1 VSAFEPHLPNEP
13 KVDMPDFMVVL
24 RGFDR
29 RQVEMWAAEVASQ
42 IEQERLRADEAEK
55 RAYRVEIDN
64 KGAASFSHL
73 GTHVASILEEA
84 GRSSENMLADAAD
97 RAQETVEAAEE
108 EAAAIIKAAE
118 HRAGEIEGDARRIL
132 EESRSEGARLE
143 EDALQAAEEMRAQA
157 EQDARTVLEEA
168 RDATDMIWQE
178 AERERIGV
186 EAETIRLETLRHR
199 SLEQLGRVYGHLE
212 SVLDEVRAGIGRV
225 EEEHEDLDEATA
237 AAAARLGVEPPASS
251 PEDSPRFPD
260 LRPDATDLTAVP
272 EHTPDHDPG
281 EPTRSDRSD
290 RSNLGSR
297 SDLSNLG
304 DRSSLGDRS
313 DRSDRGDQS
322 NLGDRGDSVDRGDP
336 DDRGNFG
343 DGGKLDD
350 SGDGVLSATRPGTA
364 GPSRSERP
372 GRPEQPAL
380 SDAIDERAGGSLAED
395 ADATQPALAPATA
408 EATQPALAPATAEAT
423 QSGLTSATAEA
434 TRPSAADD
442 PAATTQATPPA
453 VNGAAGPDNGGAGPD
468 PDATQRLEPVGNS
481 GPKPRSSKPA
491 SKEGKGRS

>member
-1 VSAFEPHLPNEP
+1 MPSEP

-29 RQVEMWAAEVASQ
+29 RQVEMWAAEVANQ

-64 KGAASFSHL
+64 KGAATFSHL

-108 EAAAIIKAAE
+108 EASEIIKAAE

-132 EESRSEGARLE
+132 EEARSEGARVE
-143 EDALQAAEEMRAQA
+143 EDALQAAEEMRGQA

-225 EEEHEDLDEATA
+225 EEEQEDLDEATA

-251 PEDSPRFPD
+251 PEESPRFPD
-260 LRPDATDLTAVP
+260 HRPQDRSVAGDLTASDDALKLTAGDDRG
-272 EHTPDHDPG
+272 ELTAGSDLRDLG
-281 EPTRSDRSD
+281 EPGGRDD
-290 RSNLGSR
+290 
-297 SDLSNLG
+297 LG
-304 DRSSLGDRS
+304 DRSELSG
-313 DRSDRGDQS
+313 
-322 NLGDRGDSVDRGDP
+322 LGDRGDLGDRSEL
-336 DDRGNFG
+336 G
-343 DGGKLDD
+343 DGGNLGDL
-350 SGDGVLSATRPGTA
+350 GDGEKLADDGDGMLTAT
-364 GPSRSERP
+364 
-372 GRPEQPAL
+372 RPEQPAL
-380 SDAIDERAGGSLAED
+380 SDAVDERADGS
-395 ADATQPALAPATA
+395 PAGDA
-408 EATQPALAPATAEAT
+408 EATQPALASTTAETT
-423 QSGLTSATAEA
+423 QPTPAG
-434 TRPSAADD
+434 D
-442 PAATTQATPPA
+442 PAATTQPTPPA
-453 VNGAAGPDNGGAGPD
+453 ANGTTGAANGEAGPD
-468 PDATQRLEPVGNS
+468 PDATQRLEPVGNT

-491 SKEGKGRS
+491 SKESKGRP

>member
-1 VSAFEPHLPNEP
+1 
-13 KVDMPDFMVVL
+13 MPDFMIVL

-29 RQVEMWAAEVASQ
+29 RQVEMWAAEVAHQ

-97 RAQETVEAAEE
+97 RAQETIEAAEE
-108 EAAAIIKAAE
+108 EAAQIIKAAEHRAGEIEADAREIVKGAELRAGEIEADAREIVKAAE
-118 HRAGEIEGDARRIL
+118 HRAGEIEGDANRTL
-132 EESRSEGARLE
+132 EEARSEGARVE

-225 EEEHEDLDEATA
+225 EEEQEDLDEATA

-251 PEDSPRFPD
+251 PEESPRFPD
-260 LRPDATDLTAVP
+260 LRDSAPRDR
-272 EHTPDHDPG
+272 EG
-281 EPTRSDRSD
+281 EDDDEAGRGEDMPSGTRA
-290 RSNLGSR
+290 
-297 SDLSNLG
+297 
-304 DRSSLGDRS
+304 
-313 DRSDRGDQS
+313 
-322 NLGDRGDSVDRGDP
+322 DS
-336 DDRGNFG
+336 
-343 DGGKLDD
+343 
-350 SGDGVLSATRPGTA
+350 A
-364 GPSRSERP
+364 GP
-372 GRPEQPAL
+372 A
-380 SDAIDERAGGSLAED
+380 
-395 ADATQPALAPATA
+395 APVATA
-408 EATQPALAPATAEAT
+408 PGASTAAP
-423 QSGLTSATAEA
+423 G
-434 TRPSAADD
+434 P
-442 PAATTQATPPA
+442 
-453 VNGAAGPDNGGAGPD
+453 AGPEA
-468 PDATQRLEPVGNS
+468 
-481 GPKPRSSKPA
+481 
-491 SKEGKGRS
+491 